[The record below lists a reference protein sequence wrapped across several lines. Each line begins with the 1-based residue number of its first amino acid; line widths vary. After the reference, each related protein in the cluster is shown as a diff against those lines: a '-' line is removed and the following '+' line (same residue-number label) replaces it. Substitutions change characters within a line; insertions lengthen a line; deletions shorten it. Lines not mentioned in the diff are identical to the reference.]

1 MKKIIYLFLLLG
13 IIFPLSNGAQTVLS
27 DKQPELKY
35 NLFQNYPN
43 PFNPATTVRFTIPE
57 ETKVSLKVFN
67 ALGVEV
73 ADLMD
78 TVKPAGDYAVEFS
91 GENLPSG
98 IYFLQLKAGSYM
110 SIKKM
115 ILLK

>member
-1 MKKIIYLFLLLG
+1 MKKIIYIFILLALLFP
-13 IIFPLSNGAQTVLS
+13 FSNGAQTVLA
-27 DKQPELKY
+27 DKQPELTY

-43 PFNPATTVRFTIPE
+43 PFNPVTTVRFTVPE
-57 ETKVSLKVFN
+57 ETRVSLKVFN
-67 ALGVEV
+67 ALGVEI
-73 ADLMD
+73 ANLMD

-91 GENLPSG
+91 GEKLPSG
-98 IYFLQLKAGSYM
+98 IYFVQLKAGSYM